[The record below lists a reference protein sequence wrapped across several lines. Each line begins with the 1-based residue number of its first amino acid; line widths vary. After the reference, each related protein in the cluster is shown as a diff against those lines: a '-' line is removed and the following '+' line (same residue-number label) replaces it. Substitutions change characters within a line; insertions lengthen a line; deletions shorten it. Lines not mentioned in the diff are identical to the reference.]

1 MKTTAVKK
9 QYKSLR
15 EFKKPNF
22 ARDWQLYLMLT
33 IPLIYFVIFK
43 YIPMFGV
50 VIAFKDYNIFQGI
63 IGSKWIGLDVFKQ
76 LIVMQDFRKALRNT
90 LILNTMDL
98 FFSFPVPIILALCL
112 NELHFIKFKK
122 LSQTLLYL
130 PHFMSWV
137 IVGGIVYQLFAT
149 NTGII
154 NNLIVSL
161 DGKSVP
167 FLTNKWYWLIVY
179 LVSGVWQSAGWNT
192 IIYLAAITG
201 IDPSL
206 YEAAEVDGA
215 GRITRMI
222 KITLPSIL
230 PTIIMLL
237 IMKIGQMMSIGFE
250 RPYVMGNTLVTD
262 FSDVISTFVYRLG
275 LQSGQFS
282 LSTAAGLFQ
291 SVVGVVLISVA
302 NAVANRSDQKGIW

>member
-1 MKTTAVKK
+1 MKKTVTKRNNTK
-9 QYKSLR
+9 ELR
-15 EFKKPNF
+15 KPHF
-22 ARDWQLYLMLT
+22 ARDWQFYVMLAV
-33 IPLIYFVIFK
+33 PLAYFVIFR

-50 VIAFKDYNIFQGI
+50 VVAFKDYNIFQGI
-63 IGSKWIGLDVFKQ
+63 LGSKWVGLDVFKQ
-76 LIVMQDFRKALRNT
+76 LLVMQDFKKALRNT
-90 LILNTMDL
+90 LILNGMDL
-98 FFSFPVPIILALCL
+98 FFSFPIPIILSICL
-112 NELHFIKFKK
+112 NELHLIKFKK

-154 NNLIVSL
+154 NNTIVAL
-161 DGKSVP
+161 GGTAIP

-179 LVSGVWQSAGWNT
+179 LVSGIWQSAGWNT

-201 IDPSL
+201 IDPNL
-206 YEAAEVDGA
+206 YEAAQVDGA
-215 GRITRMI
+215 GRITRI
-222 KITLPSIL
+222 FKITLPSIS

-237 IMKIGQMMSIGFE
+237 IMKIGQMMAIGFE

-291 SVVGVVLISVA
+291 SVVGVVLISIA
-302 NAVANRSDQKGIW
+302 NAVANRSGEKGIW